1 MPMFDFRG
9 IRCGKFTEG
18 ENGDVSYT
26 NHCSIGDAMNC
37 QLQLRFA
44 EGRLYAES
52 SLAEYLRKAT
62 GGTISI
68 GVKYIPDKAQT
79 LMFGAKAKER
89 TVNTKTV
96 PGLVYSAADKGNY
109 IGVSFYAPDMIDGEE
124 KYTCIFVVKARFGPP
139 SWNFATM
146 GENFTFQ
153 TPTTTGEF
161 LIKDKAGK
169 ELVEVAVCDDEETAI
184 AWTKLVLGETA

>member
-18 ENGDVSYT
+18 ADGSVSYT
-26 NHCSIGDAMNC
+26 DHCSVGDAMNC

-89 TVNTKTV
+89 TVATKKVT
-96 PGLVYSAADKGNY
+96 GLVHSAADKGSY
-109 IGVSFYAPDMIDGEE
+109 VGVAFYAPDMIDGKE
-124 KYTCIFVVKARFGPP
+124 KYTCIFVMKARFGLPG
-139 SWNFATM
+139 WNFATM
-146 GENFTFQ
+146 GESFTFQ

-161 LIKDKAGK
+161 LVKDKRGK

-184 AWTKLVLGETA
+184 AWTKLVLGEAA